1 MSGPGPHCWRR
12 IGVHGDRSCPELVT
26 QIHCRN
32 CGWFARGARELL
44 SRPGLS
50 RIDDPIELVLPQRA
64 LGPAG
69 SVLIFR
75 LGSEWYALSTLS
87 IREIAEAR
95 PVCRIAHRVGRLLEG
110 LVSIRGELQLCV
122 ALDHLLGSLRSSREP
137 ARLILAEVDEQGFGF
152 FADEVRGVERLNE
165 LSVEAPPA
173 AAPAALQQVV
183 RHLLRL
189 PDGLAVL
196 LLEPEPLYRRIRQE
210 AF

>member
-26 QIHCRN
+26 HIHCRN
-32 CGWFARGARELL
+32 CGWFSRGARELL

-50 RIDDPIELVLPQRA
+50 RIDEPIESAPQHA
-64 LGPAG
+64 PGPAG
-69 SVLIFR
+69 SVLVFR
-75 LGSEWYALSTLS
+75 LGSEWYALSTDA

-110 LVSIRGELQLCV
+110 LVNIRGELQLCV
-122 ALDHLLGSLRSSREP
+122 ALDRLLGSLRSSPEP
-137 ARLILAEVDEQGFGF
+137 SRLILAEVDGQGFGF
-152 FADEVRGVERLNE
+152 FADEVRGVERLAE
-165 LSVEAPPA
+165 LTVEAPPA
-173 AAPAALQQVV
+173 AAPPALQQVV
-183 RHLLRL
+183 RQLLRL
-189 PDGLAVL
+189 PGGLAAL